1 MLLMVLVK
9 PVKVISLAY
18 FDEEDCQSFIIEST
32 IAEEQVPLSMMST
45 QLSHPE
51 GGIGV
56 NAVQDI
62 LERYPNTS
70 FSVRSQNHK
79 MMQILEMRP

>member
-1 MLLMVLVK
+1 MKVLLVWPILMKRIARV
-9 PVKVISLAY
+9 
-18 FDEEDCQSFIIEST
+18 FIIEST

-62 LERYPNTS
+62 FGTLSEHVLLCP
-70 FSVRSQNHK
+70 
-79 MMQILEMRP
+79 

>member
-1 MLLMVLVK
+1 MVLVK
-9 PVKVISLAY
+9 PSEGFISLAY

-32 IAEEQVPLSMMST
+32 IADEQVPLSMMS
-45 QLSHPE
+45 HPRLLITG